1 MKAIVVTFF
10 VCSLFL
16 FSCNTKDPKITEAET
31 LIQNL
36 KKEGQSVGWSVTVS
50 IDGKIVMSEGF
61 GYGNL
66 EQQTPVYPNKTRF
79 RIGSISKALTAAG
92 LGVLIEQGKIDLD
105 APVQKYVPDFP
116 EKKYPITVRQVAGH
130 IAGIRH
136 YNGTEFLSAKHY
148 ETVTE
153 GLDIFKNDTLLF
165 EPGTKYSYSSY
176 GFNLLSAVME
186 AASGEEFL
194 SYMKKAVFEPLQMTQ
209 TLPEYHDSIVPF
221 RSGYYT
227 TTEDGKDINAPYV
240 DNSYKWAGGGFLST
254 TEDLIKFGNA
264 MLNNVL
270 FSEDVTKELT
280 TSQKTSDGK
289 EAGYGMGFFIRETS
303 HGRKYFGH
311 TGGSIG
317 GTSNLMI
324 FPEKKMVIAATTND
338 SNSKVGKLDDL
349 VEFFFKK

>member
-1 MKAIVVTFF
+1 MKAIIVTFLF
-10 VCSLFL
+10 FSFFL
-16 FSCNTKDPKITEAET
+16 FSCGTKEPKIAEAET

-36 KKEGQSVGWSVTVS
+36 KEEGQSVGWSVTVS
-50 IDGKIVMSEGF
+50 IDGKIIMSEGF

-66 EQQTPVYPNKTRF
+66 EQQTPVYPDKTRF

-92 LGVLIEQGKIDLD
+92 LGVLMRQGKIDLD
-105 APVQKYVPDFP
+105 AHVRKYVPDFP

-130 IAGIRH
+130 VAGIRH
-136 YNGTEFLSAKHY
+136 YNGTEFLSSKYY
-148 ETVTE
+148 ETVEE

-165 EPGTKYSYSSY
+165 EPGTKYRYSSY

-194 SYMKKAVFEPLQMTQ
+194 SYMKKAVFDPLQMTQ

-221 RSGYYT
+221 RSGYYA

-254 TEDLIKFGNA
+254 TEDLVKFGNA
-264 MLNNVL
+264 ILDNVL
-270 FSEDVTKELT
+270 FSEEVTKELT
-280 TSQKTSDGK
+280 TSQKTNDGK
-289 EAGYGMGFFIRETS
+289 KTGYGMGFAVRETS
-303 HGRKYFGH
+303 YGRKYFGH
-311 TGGSIG
+311 TGGSVG

-338 SNSKVGKLDDL
+338 SNSKVTNLDDL
-349 VEFFFKK
+349 VEVFY